1 MYVIIW
7 KPKKGKQWF
16 LYRCRYRCRE
26 PFEHTGEIPVFFT
39 ELDVT
44 QTIQNLVTDNVG
56 QALAGQDVPKEFKVE
71 EVARVWRPGD
81 GA

>member
-1 MYVIIW
+1 MYVIVW
-7 KPKKGKQWF
+7 KLKSGTQWF
-16 LYRCRYRCRE
+16 LYRF
-26 PFEHTGEIPVFFT
+26 PFAHDQEGEIPVFFT